1 MVKVMTT
8 PERRPSNTEP
18 PNIKKQHREIKK
30 KKKKKKKK
38 TSYKKLMKSILQ
50 PAKKTKEEPKSPLP
64 TAHFIKV
71 EVI

>member
-18 PNIKKQHREIKK
+18 PNIKKQHREIK